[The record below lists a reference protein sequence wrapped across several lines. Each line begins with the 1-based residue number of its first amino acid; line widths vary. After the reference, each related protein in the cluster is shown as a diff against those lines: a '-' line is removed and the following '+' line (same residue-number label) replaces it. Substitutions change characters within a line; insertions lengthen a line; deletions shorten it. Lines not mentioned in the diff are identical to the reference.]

1 MFIRMLVVR
10 HSLNFYGFGA
20 HVPDAEPAQSMDVY
34 LLMIDYNGFLVGG
47 ASWFRHREKFPRSSM
62 TGFLGHDSSAIFEKR
77 YCLIGTSIQNLIQ
90 LFWRSRGPNI
100 GILNKIT
107 GGPRCLASRILSRS
121 WLRT

>member
-1 MFIRMLVVR
+1 MFVR
-10 HSLNFYGFGA
+10 QLRTLCGF
-20 HVPDAEPAQSMDVY
+20 DAQVSDEEPTQPLDTY
-34 LLMIDYNGFLVGG
+34 PLMINYNGFYVGG